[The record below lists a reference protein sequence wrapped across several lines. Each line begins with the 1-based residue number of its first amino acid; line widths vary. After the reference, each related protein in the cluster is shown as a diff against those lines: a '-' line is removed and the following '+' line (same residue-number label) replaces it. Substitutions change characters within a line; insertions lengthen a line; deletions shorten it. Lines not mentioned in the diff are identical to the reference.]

1 MGNNSGIKSNRTYYL
16 TKKLIYIFMT
26 NIYFLLAISPFILYF
41 ILAGSNLSIYIL
53 SFLGILIGPAISTV
67 FSVLGR
73 LIKGK
78 ETEFHKDFLY
88 FYKLNFL
95 QGIFA
100 STIISIILLMS
111 YLDIEY
117 FFKVGINIVSYIF
130 IGIAIFTLAISIYV
144 FPIIA
149 RISAKTMDVFKLSIK
164 LTLKKFY
171 IPLTVLS
178 VTIIAL
184 FAIKFLKIALIGV
197 LFGPIALAYLILF
210 LEKNILIE
218 AEEYLRE
225 KYKYL
230 TENKKI
236 ETEEIETEDIENEE
250 IENEELEEIQEIE
263 VIEIE
268 EIEVIEEIEPLEN
281 EKMKELKNEKIK
293 NK

>member
-149 RISAKTMDVFKLSIK
+149 RISAKTMDVFRLSIK

-184 FAIKFLKIALIGV
+184 FTIKFLKIALVGV

-218 AEEYLRE
+218 AEEYLKE

-236 ETEEIETEDIENEE
+236 ETEELENEE
-250 IENEELEEIQEIE
+250 IEIEIDNEE
-263 VIEIE
+263 
-268 EIEVIEEIEPLEN
+268 
-281 EKMKELKNEKIK
+281 MKE
-293 NK
+293 